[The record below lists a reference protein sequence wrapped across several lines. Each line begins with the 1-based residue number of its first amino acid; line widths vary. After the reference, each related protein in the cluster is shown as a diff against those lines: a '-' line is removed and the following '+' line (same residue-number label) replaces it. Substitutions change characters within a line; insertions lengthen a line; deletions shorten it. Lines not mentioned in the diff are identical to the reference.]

1 MKTCTMLRYR
11 SRMRTMTEAALWQLV
26 KRNIDGHLVRVENTA
41 GSGTPDVHACYEGSE
56 TWIELKLAKGNWLH
70 FRASQISFF
79 AKRCVWQKGKVKVL
93 WRKADEICLTNVTN
107 IMSILDSAVPL
118 KDGSVKIPIA
128 DIAHQKFLKPWDWQK
143 INNEVFSV

>member
-79 AKRCVWQKGKVKVL
+79 AKRCVW
-93 WRKADEICLTNVTN
+93 
-107 IMSILDSAVPL
+107 
-118 KDGSVKIPIA
+118 
-128 DIAHQKFLKPWDWQK
+128 DWQK